1 MWVLD
6 VYNSLFPRLNRDWN
20 EYLQEPYASTLES
33 LGEIRASV
41 PDSLISLNPK
51 NLFTEN
57 FINGILDGTDEVFL
71 EEISKN
77 DVIDWS
83 PKAPIN
89 LYHGTLDDFVFPVNS
104 ENAFESLRRYG
115 GTVEY
120 KTIEGKDH
128 QAAAIPFFLKLLEA
142 LQSN

>member
-1 MWVLD
+1 MGAGAYDKSTFAKSILFKDEDLTFIGTYLWVLD
-6 VYNSLFPRLNRDWN
+6 VYNSLYPRLNRDWN

-51 NLFTEN
+51 KLFTEN
-57 FINGILDGTDEVFL
+57 FINGILDRTDEVFL

-89 LYHGTLDDFVFPVNS
+89 LHHGTWMILFI
-104 ENAFESLRRYG
+104 L
-115 GTVEY
+115 
-120 KTIEGKDH
+120 
-128 QAAAIPFFLKLLEA
+128 
-142 LQSN
+142 

>member
-1 MWVLD
+1 
-6 VYNSLFPRLNRDWN
+6 
-20 EYLQEPYASTLES
+20 LEF

-51 NLFTEN
+51 KLFTEN

-83 PKAPIN
+83 PKAPIK
-89 LYHGTLDDFVFPVNS
+89 LYHCTLDDFVFPANS
-104 ENAFESLRRYG
+104 ENALESLLSSG

-120 KTIEGKDH
+120 RTIEGKDH
-128 QAAAIPFFLKLLEA
+128 QAAAIPFFLELLEA
-142 LQSN
+142 LQLN

>member
-1 MWVLD
+1 M
-6 VYNSLFPRLNRDWN
+6 
-20 EYLQEPYASTLES
+20 ES

-51 NLFTEN
+51 KLFTEN

-83 PKAPIN
+83 PKAPIK
-89 LYHGTLDDFVFPVNS
+89 LYHGTLDDFLYP
-104 ENAFESLRRYG
+104 
-115 GTVEY
+115 
-120 KTIEGKDH
+120 K
-128 QAAAIPFFLKLLEA
+128 Q
-142 LQSN
+142 